1 MKKPKKETMMEAAK
15 TPIGTTILLTMV
27 FIILLIVFTFIKNRF
42 LAGVTIDTTIIFL
55 GILPFIFYLAVSGK
69 ISEFKGGGFEFKFN
83 TASNA
88 EVSFKSEEVVF
99 AEEEVVVKGSVGMLR
114 EKIMPKIAE
123 KPTSVLSLVPG
134 EGGHI
139 YEGGY
144 NYEAL
149 KEYLEELT
157 KFDFFKYVLF
167 VDEDKTFKG
176 YIHARN
182 LLAQLLDQS
191 RGYEIINKIN
201 SGNVEGVLGFKK
213 DFIKDYISNREALK
227 IMEKEGIT
235 EAAVVDK
242 DMKFKGFTN
251 QDIITTKIV
260 NNLMTKTG

>member
-1 MKKPKKETMMEAAK
+1 MKKPKRETMMEAAK

-55 GILPFIFYLAVSGK
+55 AILPFIIYLAVSGK

-83 TASNA
+83 NASNA

-99 AEEEVVVKGSVGMLR
+99 AEEGVVAKGGVGMLR
-114 EKIMPKIAE
+114 AKIMPKIAE
-123 KPTSVLSLVPG
+123 KTLSTLSLVPG
-134 EGGHI
+134 EGR
-139 YEGGY
+139 YTY
-144 NYEAL
+144 VAL

-167 VDEDKTFKG
+167 VGEDGTFKG

-182 LLAQLLDQS
+182 LLAQLFDEFQ
-191 RGYEIINKIN
+191 GKEIIKKIN
-201 SGNVEGVLGFKK
+201 SGNIKEILGFKR
-213 DFIKDYISNREALK
+213 DCTKDYISNREALK

-251 QDIITTKIV
+251 QDMITTRIV
-260 NNLMTKTG
+260 NNLMTKAG